1 MSKRDLHGAADR
13 LRPYDARAIA
23 LNPELIIEDE
33 PVSALDVPIRAQVV
47 NLLEELQQ
55 RLGLT

>member
-1 MSKRDLHGAADR
+1 MSKRDLHGAEDR

-23 LNPELIIEDE
+23 LNPEPIIADE
-33 PVSALDVPIRAQVV
+33 SVSALDVSIRAQVV